1 MCKVINLNI
10 TYSGPSILIIL
21 KQWNK
26 QKNIK
31 CIFSEPG
38 KLWICFA
45 VFVDKNLD
53 KRNVKYIQFKS
64 WTRNNLVGQ
73 HLAKISKLTKPKPRA
88 QCAFVCFG
96 ASD

>member
-1 MCKVINLNI
+1 M
-10 TYSGPSILIIL
+10 Y
-21 KQWNK
+21 
-26 QKNIK
+26 
-31 CIFSEPG
+31 
-38 KLWICFA
+38 A
-45 VFVDKNLD
+45 DKNLD

-96 ASD
+96 TSD